1 MKDWK
6 RKLLV
11 STFSVFFILGCTATP
26 ADPVADETETAD
38 NVDRTTGTP
47 WLLSS
52 LEGNVTADTPT
63 SLKDDFYLY
72 NNKDD
77 ILKTEIPAGQ
87 SYGGILSDA
96 AGMLYDDLKN
106 MLVNG
111 QPQSHDEKLVTDLY
125 GLLMD
130 WEGRDAAGV
139 APLEEMTNHIEGISS
154 IDALTQY
161 FVHSEFND
169 VMSDLINV
177 GLNANYSDSSRNVIY
192 IDSCSLILEDSAE
205 YSQLTDNGKLK
216 KEAYTELLENMLVK
230 IGYSQEEAVKKI
242 ENCLT
247 FEGRLSPAIYTKR
260 EMQEPDIIAKINNL
274 YTRNELT
281 ASEGIFPL
289 LEQLEERYGIPEN
302 VTYMVMGPQYFE
314 KLNTVYTDEYL
325 PEIKDYLIV
334 HTVLGM
340 AQYLDHECYIWN
352 CECQNKING
361 VSTMLEDD
369 AAYARLTGKLLP
381 WPTARLYSSTY
392 LSETDKQRITTL
404 VNEVIEEYHGII
416 EEADF
421 LSQATKD
428 KAIEKLDAMGT
439 KILYPD
445 DWTPYS
451 CSELNFVGKEE
462 GGTLLDAINAIAEYE
477 NREMIEDSLALN
489 DRSEWLET
497 PLYFNCAYD
506 RNSNNMY
513 IFGCFARGEIYNS
526 EMSDEELYAK
536 MGMIIGHEI
545 SHAFDATGAQFDKTG
560 TVANWWTDEDRTAF
574 EQKNAKL
581 AAYFDNIHPW
591 AGQDFK
597 GSIMTGEACAD
608 MAGFKCILRI
618 IAKKNF
624 DLDTFFRKYAALWR
638 TKITLQ
644 RATKQIAED
653 VHPMEYLRVNAVLQ
667 QYDEFLEFYGIK
679 EGDGMY
685 LAPEDRVNIW

>member
-1 MKDWK
+1 
-6 RKLLV
+6 
-11 STFSVFFILGCTATP
+11 
-26 ADPVADETETAD
+26 
-38 NVDRTTGTP
+38 
-47 WLLSS
+47 
-52 LEGNVTADTPT
+52 
-63 SLKDDFYLY
+63 
-72 NNKDD
+72 
-77 ILKTEIPAGQ
+77 
-87 SYGGILSDA
+87 
-96 AGMLYDDLKN
+96 MLYDDLRN

-177 GLNANYSDSSRNVIY
+177 GLNSNYSDSSRNVIY

-216 KEAYTELLENMLVK
+216 KEAYTELLVKMLVK

-260 EMQEPDIIAKINNL
+260 EMQEPDIIAKINNQ
-274 YTRNELT
+274 YTRDELK

-302 VTYMVMGPQYFE
+302 VTHMVMSPQYFE

-340 AQYLDHECYIWN
+340 AQYLDHECYLWN

-369 AAYARLTGKLLP
+369 ATFARLTGKLLP

-451 CSELNFVGKEE
+451 CSELNFAGKEE

-506 RNSNNMY
+506 RNSNTMY

-560 TVANWWTDEDRTAF
+560 TVANWWTDEDRAAF

-597 GSIMTGEACAD
+597 GSIM
-608 MAGFKCILRI
+608 
-618 IAKKNF
+618 
-624 DLDTFFRKYAALWR
+624 
-638 TKITLQ
+638 
-644 RATKQIAED
+644 
-653 VHPMEYLRVNAVLQ
+653 
-667 QYDEFLEFYGIK
+667 
-679 EGDGMY
+679 
-685 LAPEDRVNIW
+685 